1 MTWSEPDVLVTGD
14 HAIEIYE
21 DLNAAMCI
29 VDSNGVGAGVPPH
42 MRRHGAHNTYGIK
55 VQSSPDERGQT
66 DEDRELGEFKIL
78 RDQGYWAMRQWFQSG
93 DAMIPPD
100 DQLIRELLAPR
111 YRTVLGK
118 IRVTD
123 GDTLKELL
131 GGVSPDRMSALM
143 LTFLKPVDIGA
154 ELFMGNYYDAGYND
168 ARPTHVGLGM

>member
-1 MTWSEPDVLVTGD
+1 
-14 HAIEIYE
+14 
-21 DLNAAMCI
+21 
-29 VDSNGVGAGVPPH
+29 
-42 MRRHGAHNTYGIK
+42 
-55 VQSSPDERGQT
+55 
-66 DEDRELGEFKIL
+66 
-78 RDQGYWAMRQWFQSG
+78 
-93 DAMIPPD
+93 MIPPD